1 MRKKPLLLF
10 IWANFGGFI
19 GLIIGLLCGILYSFG
34 GLLIDIGVS
43 LGWLSAQAMETPGL
57 SIGTLYAFG
66 ALIAMPVLFALSGWL
81 AAGIAGGLFTLF
93 KKILT

>member
-34 GLLIDIGVS
+34 GLLIDVGVS

-66 ALIAMPVLFALSGWL
+66 ALIGMPVLFALSGWL